1 MIWIISGIEPEII
14 PPIYPS
20 AAIRGQRGA
29 AGGVAKNCLPSIV
42 QTAFVRRCGWQLGI
56 ALVFG
61 ISGAIATVGD
71 RSLAQSNI
79 VPDSTLGNENSI
91 VGRVV

>member
-1 MIWIISGIEPEII
+1 M
-14 PPIYPS
+14 
-20 AAIRGQRGA
+20 
-29 AGGVAKNCLPSIV
+29 KLLTKTCLPSIV

-56 ALVFG
+56 ALIFG
-61 ISGAIATVGD
+61 MGGAIAYSCD
-71 RSLAQSNI
+71 RFLAQSNI